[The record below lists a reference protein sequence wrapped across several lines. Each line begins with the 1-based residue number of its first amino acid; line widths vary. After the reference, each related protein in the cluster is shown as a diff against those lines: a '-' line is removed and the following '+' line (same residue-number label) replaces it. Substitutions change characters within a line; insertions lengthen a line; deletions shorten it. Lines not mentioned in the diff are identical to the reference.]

1 MNIEKGVDASEQ
13 AEFIVS
19 TQNKEAETRAIRLKQ
34 AVKDHGGATAV
45 ARRSGVP
52 LSTLNHHLLGREMK
66 ISTAAAI
73 AAACNVTTDWLAGIA
88 VTDTPKTAADSAA
101 KPAELALAERPA
113 APSTPAQQERDLYQS
128 IDRERLGRA
137 ARFAIRQ
144 FERHNREPSDYG
156 IGQIVALIYDTPGA
170 SLEEFEEM
178 IDWSMRPAR

>member
-1 MNIEKGVDASEQ
+1 MSKEVSNPGDKDAQ
-13 AEFIVS
+13 LIVRAENL
-19 TQNKEAETRAIRLKQ
+19 QLAERTARLKK
-34 AVKDHGGATAV
+34 AVKDAGGPRSV
-45 ARRSGVP
+45 AERSGVP
-52 LSTLNHHLLGREMK
+52 FGTVSAYLSGREMR
-66 ISTAAAI
+66 AAPMAAI
-73 AAACNVTTDWLAGIA
+73 AAACNVSMDWLAGLS
-88 VTDTPKTAADSAA
+88 VAAAPNSAPESAA

-113 APSTPAQQERDLYQS
+113 APSTPAQQERDLYQT